1 MEIVFS
7 KTFLEAKY
15 VTIIFSCLSITL
27 IIQQARKLD
36 LELAL
41 AQSAFGNLFWLLL
54 IILLFIIF

>member
-41 AQSAFGNLFWLLL
+41 AQSAFGNLF
-54 IILLFIIF
+54 